1 MRSATD
7 YVASFV
13 GADRGLKR
21 LAVTPVGQA
30 DLAQADGK
38 APTAEVALGASLRE
52 ALALLL
58 QEDSGRI
65 GVTDPDTGAL
75 VGVLTPEGVHR
86 ALRRAQLQEA

>member
-1 MRSATD
+1 M
-7 YVASFV
+7 
-13 GADRGLKR
+13 
-21 LAVTPVGQA
+21 
-30 DLAQADGK
+30 
-38 APTAEVALGASLRE
+38 ALGASLRE